1 MVKKQN
7 TRAAYKPDHPYLKT
21 LSIQKS
27 SGLGRNKKLAM
38 RSAVIIALFLLEGVV
53 MLAVVDSKISHSPIK
68 SDVAVVAKSPKAKP
82 KTEVKAVSEPALPA
96 PALAVSDMSLVIPK
110 LFINAPIDP
119 VGLNTKGEMATS
131 PSLQRLAWYKEGAAP
146 GQIGSAVFAGHYG
159 GPNEIGVFRSL
170 DQLKNGDVLEVKSK
184 AGKIQKYSV
193 YNIGKY
199 ALADVPLQEL
209 FNKNDGKY
217 LNLVTCVGTW
227 SNGTSSYDQRYIVFS
242 RLVE

>member
-1 MVKKQN
+1 
-7 TRAAYKPDHPYLKT
+7 
-21 LSIQKS
+21 
-27 SGLGRNKKLAM
+27 
-38 RSAVIIALFLLEGVV
+38 
-53 MLAVVDSKISHSPIK
+53 
-68 SDVAVVAKSPKAKP
+68 
-82 KTEVKAVSEPALPA
+82 
-96 PALAVSDMSLVIPK
+96 MSLVIPK

-131 PSLQRLAWYKEGAAP
+131 PSLQRLAWYKDGAAP